1 MPDQINEIK
10 IGATIT
16 PTLDHKAADKVGDE
30 LKSTLQKKVEDLD
43 FSPSATKA
51 VLAIDKAAKSASK
64 TRNLYISNKG
74 RSEPKLTSLKSIEDV
89 LGNMSA
95 LGLAGDKA
103 GTLAA
108 LKKTRDQLSQMKA
121 SKGLPK
127 ASLEALASDLDAAIT
142 AVQRMRTSKAMLSR
156 KTPMA
161 IPTKADAAK
170 PLPQPVIE
178 EREAIAGKLM
188 SARASIEAMIKSA
201 GQGEEGAA
209 KLRDALGEIDAVFD
223 SAKPLEE
230 AITNVRKV
238 LEEAAAG
245 HTLGKQAELSRSLM
259 RISTAAKTID
269 TTGLTR
275 PTPKTAPAPGK
286 DAIVNVAKL
295 LEDLKEQQFILQM
308 KDRWSNADRDAN
320 DRLTAQIEALEAN
333 DLEKYKALNATR
345 DKAEAN
351 AKAQLQA
358 EHAEEVERKKKKE
371 EREARKAAKEAEI
384 LAEAAALEAERKAAT
399 LHFVDENGNERWGTH
414 LGRGMDP
421 LVPRKAGHVVKTN
434 LDALHARGEATG
446 LSVHKILRKYD
457 PSYRVGAW
465 YTKNKGGAGVA
476 KEAESA
482 TAAATETVGKAT
494 EGLSGLDV
502 EFKHLYECVGNLT
515 DTVNG
520 LVRLFVSKEATKA
533 IRKEDAKAKAAAD
546 KAKKA
551 EEKAAEQAAKVDKHP
566 EIKSPT
572 HSVLSD
578 TIRLYGKK
586 FGLGGDSG
594 VSVTGK
600 DAPGSEK
607 FRNTVARMQAEAN
620 AAPTS
625 LKDRVDKYLT
635 RFWLAMIKSADRFSK
650 SKLGKF
656 VSVKSPILNGLK
668 GLRDD
673 RRKRREK
680 TVERLEARLEKK
692 RERERISQLREQ
704 LHPNRRQRRS
714 FGDVISGF
722 GKRFK
727 ESLTGG
733 AKGVLRFANTV
744 KRAFRYRV
752 VRNLVNRIIKLI
764 REGFTNLDEYSE
776 HMGTDFHQ
784 NVLKLASSL
793 LYLKNAFAAM
803 AAPIV
808 NFVTPVLEKLMDTF
822 AELANHI
829 GAFFAAITG
838 QDKFSAA
845 LKKTVTQTKQAAGKL
860 KDILAFDELNR
871 LSGDT
876 NGGVSADEMFEEWGN
891 GTIFQTMYEAV
902 RDAKWRELGETLAK
916 KVNGLVKA
924 FDEKE
929 FGKKLGERLGG
940 AISTLSSFFNNL
952 DTVEVGS
959 AIAGWLNRV
968 ISGITWSDLGNLIA
982 RKFTIVI
989 DLFAGFIKTLDWTSV
1004 ANALSDMIVGVFKG
1018 FKDWLDKVDWAQAG
1032 KDLVKTIADFIKG
1045 IKLEDIISAVLELLG
1060 SIGKAIGGFIDGL
1073 IEEIFGGVPSWLHKL
1088 LTGESTTI
1096 DLNANVSE
1104 AVEAKFDSESKG
1116 LFAKILDF
1124 LGIGNEGGGETSS
1137 ETSGW
1142 LPLGFAEG
1150 YTIMGQ
1156 IKEWLG
1162 KIFGKEESLT
1172 SYVGAMKGWGKWLP
1186 SGARAKLEGLTK
1198 GGLPGVAGGVAV
1210 SGQSYLQFAAGG
1222 GVIDKGQ
1229 LFIANEAGP
1238 ELVGTVG
1245 GKTTVTNQDQFTQ
1258 GLIDA
1263 NEMVVDAVMQVVRA
1277 VNNKNFDVYMDAQKV
1292 GKSVTT
1298 YQNNAARRYGV

>member
-30 LKSTLQKKVEDLD
+30 LKNTLQKKVEDLD

-142 AVQRMRTSKAMLSR
+142 AVQRMRTSTAMLSR
-156 KTPMA
+156 KAPMA
-161 IPTKADAAK
+161 IPAKGDAAK

-201 GQGEEGAA
+201 GQSEEGAG

-223 SAKPLEE
+223 TAKPLEE

-275 PTPKTAPAPGK
+275 PTPKAAPAPGK

-333 DLEKYKALNATR
+333 DFEKYKTLNATR

-358 EHAEEVERKKKKE
+358 EHNNKVRRKARKEEIAAERAAEEEKIR
-371 EREARKAAKEAEI
+371 AAIAKF
-384 LAEAAALEAERKAAT
+384 KDKDGT
-399 LHFVDENGNERWGTH
+399 ERWAAH
-414 LGRGMDP
+414 LGKGMNP
-421 LVPRKAGHVVKTN
+421 LMPRRAGRVVKTD
-434 LDALHARGEATG
+434 LDALHSRGEA
-446 LSVHKILRKYD
+446 LQFNVHRIFRKYD
-457 PSYRVGAW
+457 PSYREGAW
-465 YTKNKGGAGVA
+465 YTKKKGGAEAA

-482 TAAATETVGKAT
+482 TAATTEAVGKAT
-494 EGLSGLDV
+494 EGLSGLDI

-520 LVRLFVSKEATKA
+520 LVNYLINKEATKA
-533 IRKEDAKAKAAAD
+533 VRNNRAKAKAAED

-551 EEKAAEQAAKVDKHP
+551 EEKAAAQAAKVDKHP
-566 EIKSPT
+566 EIKNPT
-572 HSVLSD
+572 RSVLSD

-607 FRNTVARMQAEAN
+607 FKNTVARMQAEAN

-635 RFWLAMIKSADRFSK
+635 KFWLAMIKSADRFSK
-650 SKLGKF
+650 SKLGKIA
-656 VSVKSPILNGLK
+656 SVKSPLLNGLK
-668 GLRDD
+668 GFRDD

-680 TVERLEARLEKK
+680 TVERLEARLERK
-692 RERERISQLREQ
+692 REKERISQLREQ

-714 FGDVISGF
+714 FGDVMSGF

-803 AAPIV
+803 AAPLV

-838 QDKFSAA
+838 QNKFSAA

-891 GTIFQTMYEAV
+891 GTIFQTMFDAV
-902 RDAKWRELGETLAK
+902 KDAKWRELGELLAK
-916 KVNGLVKA
+916 KINGLVKA

-968 ISGITWSDLGNLIA
+968 IGGITWSDLGNLIA

-1073 IEEIFGGVPSWLHKL
+1073 IEEIFGGVPKWLHKL

-1124 LGIGNEGGGETSS
+1124 LGIGNKGGGETSS

-1172 SYVGAMKGWGKWLP
+1172 TYLGTMKGWGKWLP
-1186 SGARAKLEGLTK
+1186 SGARAKLEGLAK
-1198 GGLPGVAGGVAV
+1198 GGLPGVASGVAV

-1245 GKTTVTNQDQFTQ
+1245 GRTTVTNQDQFTQ